1 MLYNIKKRQNIKK
14 GQEREARI
22 TPYYIY
28 TRARR
33 EGKEKTGTK
42 EGRMDFKK
50 KEGGG
55 VLFSLT
61 GENVFTGRGI
71 IWQREGRKTCRQR
84 GFFE

>member
-33 EGKEKTGTK
+33 EGKNNISYTICLFESITRHNYEVSAIFLRHFAQLRRKFTTFA
-42 EGRMDFKK
+42 RDF
-50 KEGGG
+50 
-55 VLFSLT
+55 
-61 GENVFTGRGI
+61 
-71 IWQREGRKTCRQR
+71 
-84 GFFE
+84 